1 MIKAAALKDWLK
13 HAGNNKY
20 NEVISSGK
28 CLI

>member
-1 MIKAAALKDWLK
+1 MIKEAALKNQLK
-13 HAGNNKY
+13 HAGDNEI